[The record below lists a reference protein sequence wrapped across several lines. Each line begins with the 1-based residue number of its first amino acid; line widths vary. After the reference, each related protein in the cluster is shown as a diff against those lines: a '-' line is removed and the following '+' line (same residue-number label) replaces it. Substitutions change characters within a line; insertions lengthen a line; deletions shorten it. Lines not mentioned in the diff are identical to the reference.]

1 MKKLLLALVLGL
13 CFATPSQASE
23 DLPIVYYDDFDLD
36 VACGLKTPDKSTSKN
51 HVEASNKQETNF
63 VKATITSVS
72 DGDTVTAQ
80 VGSQSYKVRMIGVDT
95 PETVHPSKPVS
106 FYGKEASDFSKAMLN
121 GREVYLEKDVSET
134 DRYQRALRY
143 IWLRLPSNPSNPSF
157 EDVRDKMFN
166 GILLR
171 DGYGALATFPPDVKY
186 LDHFRKIA
194 KSASENELG
203 LYNKAER
210 AKFEGKES
218 PSKTENDKK
227 PEKTESG
234 KENQDTTSPSISK
247 PSKGKYPHG
256 DMPIVN
262 QKVVRVNRSN
272 TSYLADATYGPVKAN
287 MSTGVYHT
295 KVQRDYNKISVD
307 NVTWFSSAEA
317 AEKAGYEAAKR

>member
-36 VACGLKTPDKSTSKN
+36 VACGLKDPDKSTSKN
-51 HVEASNKQETNF
+51 HVEASNKQEASF

-72 DGDTVTAQ
+72 
-80 VGSQSYKVRMIGVDT
+80 
-95 PETVHPSKPVS
+95 
-106 FYGKEASDFSKAMLN
+106 GKEASDFSKAMLN

-143 IWLRLPSNPSNPSF
+143 VWLRLPSNPSNPSF

-186 LDHFRKIA
+186 LDQFRKIA

-210 AKFEGKES
+210 AKFEGEDSPKKTESDKSPKRTESNKESQGSTS
-218 PSKTENDKK
+218 PSK
-227 PEKTESG
+227 
-234 KENQDTTSPSISK
+234 SK
-247 PSKGKYPHG
+247 PSKGKYVGNG
-256 DMPIVN
+256 DIPIVN
-262 QKVVRVNRSN
+262 QKTAWVKGSKG
-272 TSYLADATYGPVKAN
+272 SYLADITNGPIKAN
-287 MSTGVYHT
+287 MSSGKYHRPG
-295 KVQRDYNKISVD
+295 QRDYNKISVD
-307 NVTWFSSAEA
+307 NVTWFSSAA
-317 AEKAGYEAAKR
+317 AAKKAGYEAAKR